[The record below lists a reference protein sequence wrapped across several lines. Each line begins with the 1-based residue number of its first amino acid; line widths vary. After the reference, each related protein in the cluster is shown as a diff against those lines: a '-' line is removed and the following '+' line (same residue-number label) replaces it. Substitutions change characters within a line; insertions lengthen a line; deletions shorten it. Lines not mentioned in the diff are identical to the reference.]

1 MERFSV
7 CVVLLLSLS
16 GCATGQA
23 FTCPDLKQYSKDQQ
37 QRAAQQLRQHR
48 AAIPDVAVMVGDY
61 GNLRKG
67 LRRACPL
74 R

>member
-1 MERFSV
+1 MVRFSA

-37 QRAAQQLRQHR
+37 QRVSRQLRQHR
-48 AAIPDVAVMVGDY
+48 EAIPDVAVMIGDY

>member
-1 MERFSV
+1 MVRFSA

-16 GCATGQA
+16 GCATGLA

-48 AAIPDVAVMVGDY
+48 ASIPDVATLVADY
-61 GNLRKG
+61 RG
-67 LRRACPL
+67 LRNGLKRACSV